1 MTEYSYDI
9 GRATDVG
16 NVRTVNQD
24 SLLVRCGSFRKRL
37 YGLLVVADGM
47 GGMQF
52 GERASGEVVRA
63 FYQWWNEEFPQY
75 REEDLVWEAVS
86 DALDQVLRTADVH
99 IREYCA
105 EENVKSGTTVSLAFL
120 VDQYYMIKQCGDSR
134 IYLVGENGLSQITK
148 DHTWVQREMELGN
161 LTPEEAQVH
170 RMRHVLTNA
179 VGAGREL
186 RIDTFGG
193 ELAEGESLLLCS
205 DGFYDYLDETDEGIL
220 MTENPAQTRLI
231 AVTNHIKENKFEGIR
246 FEINN
251 SEYCKFGKIKAGDSA
266 LLYSDSMLTR
276 MDIEIIMQK
285 LSSVKQTDSGLDLEE
300 RLQKSMDEI
309 MRRIRSRGE
318 KEEIAAIFIRM
329 DKK

>member
-24 SLLVRCGSFRKRL
+24 S
-37 YGLLVVADGM
+37 LLVVADGM

-63 FYQWWNEEFPQY
+63 FYQWWNEDFPQY

-148 DHTWVQREMELGN
+148 DHTWVQREMDLGN

-231 AVTNHIKENKFEGIR
+231 AVTNHIKEKDASDNLT
-246 FEINN
+246 
-251 SEYCKFGKIKAGDSA
+251 AV
-266 LLYSDSMLTR
+266 LLTL
-276 MDIEIIMQK
+276 
-285 LSSVKQTDSGLDLEE
+285 QTEE
-300 RLQKSMDEI
+300 RPRTLEL
-309 MRRIRSRGE
+309 
-318 KEEIAAIFIRM
+318 
-329 DKK
+329 

>member
-1 MTEYSYDI
+1 M
-9 GRATDVG
+9 
-16 NVRTVNQD
+16 
-24 SLLVRCGSFRKRL
+24 
-37 YGLLVVADGM
+37 
-47 GGMQF
+47 
-52 GERASGEVVRA
+52 RA

-148 DHTWVQREMELGN
+148 DHTWVQREMDLGN

-231 AVTNHIKENKFEGIR
+231 AVTNHIKEKDASDNLT
-246 FEINN
+246 
-251 SEYCKFGKIKAGDSA
+251 AV
-266 LLYSDSMLTR
+266 LLTL
-276 MDIEIIMQK
+276 
-285 LSSVKQTDSGLDLEE
+285 QTEE
-300 RLQKSMDEI
+300 RPRTLEL
-309 MRRIRSRGE
+309 
-318 KEEIAAIFIRM
+318 
-329 DKK
+329 

>member
-99 IREYCA
+99 IRKYCA

-148 DHTWVQREMELGN
+148 DHTWVQREMDLGN

-231 AVTNHIKENKFEGIR
+231 AVTNHIKEKDASDNLT
-246 FEINN
+246 
-251 SEYCKFGKIKAGDSA
+251 AV
-266 LLYSDSMLTR
+266 LLTL
-276 MDIEIIMQK
+276 
-285 LSSVKQTDSGLDLEE
+285 QTEE
-300 RLQKSMDEI
+300 RPRTLEL
-309 MRRIRSRGE
+309 
-318 KEEIAAIFIRM
+318 
-329 DKK
+329 